1 MQNTRQREWRQI
13 ASQQLGELDIT
24 IAICLGSKCPE
35 LVELEEGHLID
46 KKGEKAKEMLEAC
59 RDAGLDPL
67 VTSAYRSP
75 LKQAWLL
82 IRKTAVL
89 LNRGEKP
96 TKAWSSAKKL
106 VALAKKLVALPGIS
120 EHEMG
125 VAFDAC
131 LKQRT
136 EKANA
141 EVQRQLADN
150 S

>member
-1 MQNTRQREWRQI
+1 MEADSKSTIRRARHNNRNLLRKQMPRTRRARRRPSDRQ
-13 ASQQLGELDIT
+13 
-24 IAICLGSKCPE
+24 
-35 LVELEEGHLID
+35 
-46 KKGEKAKEMLEAC
+46 KGEKAKEMLEAC

-106 VALAKKLVALPGIS
+106 VALPGIS

-141 EVQRQLADN
+141 EVQRRLADN

>member
-1 MQNTRQREWRQI
+1 
-13 ASQQLGELDIT
+13 
-24 IAICLGSKCPE
+24 
-35 LVELEEGHLID
+35 
-46 KKGEKAKEMLEAC
+46 MLEAC

-106 VALAKKLVALPGIS
+106 VALPGIS

-141 EVQRQLADN
+141 EVQRRFADN
-150 S
+150 SCRYGFMQRYPESTSYLTGIAYDSWHFRYVGQ